1 VQRKSLSIDARAV
14 TSNGA
19 GDILDRARGVER
31 AARPW
36 RRTA

>member
-1 VQRKSLSIDARAV
+1 LIEDARAV

-31 AARPW
+31 AVQLR